1 MRFSANKSGTKPIN
15 KNRGNP
21 YVGQEM
27 ANNTPD
33 NKAKNRFFI
42 GEKNQMKIKK

>member
-1 MRFSANKSGTKPIN
+1 MRFSASKSGTKPIN

-33 NKAKNRFFI
+33 NKAKNKFFI
-42 GEKNQMKIKK
+42 GGKNQMKIKK